1 MKKIEV
7 FDIEYERLNAIAER
21 RDLWIAQV
29 IEMLLD
35 EIDEED
41 EERIFG

>member
-7 FDIEYERLNAIAER
+7 YDVEYERLRAIAEKR
-21 RDLWIAQV
+21 GLWIDQV
-29 IEMLLD
+29 IEMILED
-35 EIDEED
+35 MDEED